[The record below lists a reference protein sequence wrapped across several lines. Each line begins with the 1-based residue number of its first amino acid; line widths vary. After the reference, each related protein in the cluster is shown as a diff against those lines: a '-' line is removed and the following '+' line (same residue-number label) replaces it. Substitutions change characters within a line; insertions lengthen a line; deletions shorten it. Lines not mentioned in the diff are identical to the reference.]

1 MPDDVDVPTKSD
13 NLLCAASYA
22 PASKAPTSNYSLLD
36 SASPLELKPATFSKH
51 RSPSSSMDGARAR
64 YIQSEHLEA
73 HEHNL
78 ESPLPRPHS
87 VNLRMRINYKDEEEA
102 LLTPADH
109 ESSTPFWQQTGSWI
123 ITLVLA
129 VKSSALKIRTAASEP
144 HFLAFCTH
152 GSLLVLFW
160 AVVLSE
166 SVCTCKTLY
175 EPRIWFLIPWVA
187 LSCVE
192 FLLSILIGYAFCRH
206 LIHGKWGMN
215 YQFLL
220 PILV

>member
-1 MPDDVDVPTKSD
+1 
-13 NLLCAASYA
+13 
-22 PASKAPTSNYSLLD
+22 
-36 SASPLELKPATFSKH
+36 
-51 RSPSSSMDGARAR
+51 MDRGRAR
-64 YIQSEHLEA
+64 YTQSEHLEA

-78 ESPLPRPHS
+78 ESPLPGPHS
-87 VNLRMRINYKDEEEA
+87 ENLRLRTNHKGDEEA
-102 LLTPADH
+102 LLISGDH
-109 ESSTPFWQQTGSWI
+109 GGSTPFSQQEGSWI
-123 ITLVLA
+123 TTLVLA
-129 VKSSALKIRTAASEP
+129 VKSSALTIRTVASET

-160 AVVLSE
+160 AVMLSE
-166 SVCTCKTLY
+166 SVYTCKTLY

-192 FLLSILIGYAFCRH
+192 FLLSILIGSALCRH

-215 YQFLL
+215 CQFLL